1 MGIVTA
7 LLQAGFP
14 VGFVLLVAFA
24 GSLASLILFCL
35 FALRH

>member
-1 MGIVTA
+1 MGIVSA
-7 LLQAGFP
+7 FLQAGFP

-24 GSLASLILFCL
+24 VTFATLILFCL